1 MRPLNPGEP
10 SHVGR
15 YRLLASLGAGGMG
28 RVLLAVAPDGRLAAV
43 KQIHPA
49 FAHDHG
55 FRSRFAREVEAS
67 RLVSGAYTA
76 AVMDADP
83 SAHTPWLASVF
94 VAGPSLREAVDA
106 AGPLPPGSL
115 RYLTAGLASALADI
129 HRAGLVHRD
138 LKPSNV
144 LLTADGPRVIDFGI
158 ARAAEG
164 DSELTRSGSVV
175 GSPGFMS
182 PEQAEGGPLTPASDV
197 FSLGALLVMAATG
210 QSPFAGTSAPQTLYN
225 VVHTEPD
232 LTAVPAE
239 IRALVEPCLAKEP
252 ADRPTPA
259 QLLDRLGPAAPS
271 AQPWP
276 APVHELIRAQEAE
289 ARAAL
294 VEPSARRRSP
304 VLAVV
309 AAVVLVVGGVL
320 AATLLDVT
328 RSSPGTAVPVAQG
341 GTSTTTP
348 TSTGPPAPLSAAGLR
363 SVDPCRVLGGELKPK
378 IDVHFFSCTYEAP
391 DGRWLDLQLGDRVP
405 SDAAVTDEIA
415 GLPASVGPAKG
426 EGRCTAIALIPDQET
441 HGVSVTTSPGVGDAP
456 EADPCGTARNTL
468 TEAIGALRQGGA
480 GWRDAKGTLATVD
493 PCSLTDDAEVG
504 ELFDVVIG
512 TEPDGLHRCSW
523 DVGGPVDITLERAV
537 QPGKGGLDES
547 PVRVGGRTVYQQ
559 ANPAAGSP
567 SCQVSWAHIP
577 VEEGFTEVV
586 RVKYYA
592 LGSGADVDDVC
603 GKVHRLAER
612 IMPRLPQP

>member
-1 MRPLNPGEP
+1 MRPLSPGEP
-10 SHVGR
+10 AHVGR

-43 KQIHPA
+43 KQIHPG
-49 FAHDHG
+49 FAHDKD
-55 FRSRFAREVEAS
+55 FRHRFAREVEAS

-83 SAHTPWLASVF
+83 TAHAPWLASVY

-106 AGPLPPGSL
+106 AGPLPPVSL
-115 RYLTAGLASALADI
+115 RYLAAGLASALADI

-158 ARAAEG
+158 ARAVEG
-164 DSELTRSGSVV
+164 DSELTRSGSVI

-182 PEQAEGGPLTPASDV
+182 PEQAEGGPLTSASDV

-239 IRALVEPCLAKEP
+239 VRALVEPCLAKDP

-259 QLLDRLGPAAPS
+259 QLLDRLGPVAPS

-276 APVHELIRAQEAE
+276 SPVHELIRAQEAE

-304 VLAVV
+304 VLAVL

-320 AATLLDVT
+320 AGTLLDVT
-328 RSSPGTAVPVAQG
+328 KSSPGTAVPVAQG
-341 GTSTTTP
+341 APSA

-363 SVDPCRVLGGELKPK
+363 SVDPCRVLGGDLEPK

-405 SDAAVTDEIA
+405 TDAVVTDEIA
-415 GLPASVGPAKG
+415 RLPASVGPAGG
-426 EGRCTAIALIPDQET
+426 EGRCTAIALIPGQET
-441 HGVSVTTSPGVGDAP
+441 HGISVTTSPGVGDTIDP
-456 EADPCGTARNTL
+456 DPCGTARATL
-468 TEAIGALRQGGA
+468 TEAIGALREGGA
-480 GWRDAKGTLATVD
+480 GWQDARGTLATVD
-493 PCSLTDDAEVG
+493 PCALTDDAELG
-504 ELFDVVIG
+504 DLFGVVVG
-512 TEPDGLHRCSW
+512 TEPDGLHECRW
-523 DVGGPVDITLERAV
+523 DVGGTVEVTLERAV
-537 QPGKGGLDES
+537 SPGRGGQDES
-547 PVRVGGRTVYQQ
+547 PVELGERTVYQQ
-559 ANPAAGSP
+559 EFPDAGSP
-567 SCQVSWAHIP
+567 ACGVSWAHVP

-586 RVKYYA
+586 RVLYRA
-592 LGSGADVDDVC
+592 TASGADAADVC
-603 GKVHRLAER
+603 GQTRRLAER